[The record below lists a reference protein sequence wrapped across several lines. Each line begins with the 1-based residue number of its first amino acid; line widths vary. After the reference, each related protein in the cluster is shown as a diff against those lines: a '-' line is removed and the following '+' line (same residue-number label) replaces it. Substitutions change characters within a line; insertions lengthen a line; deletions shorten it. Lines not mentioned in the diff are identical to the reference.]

1 MKILSL
7 NFLLIILSMFILSN
21 CQNSSMPATS
31 NLPTAVSPLAQNT
44 IVKPPTPE
52 QPTPGKATIMG
63 RIVERTDGEPI
74 TNISVRL
81 AQVYKQD
88 NEEIFVLDDAFSPG
102 DITDDRGWF
111 VIKDVEAQTY
121 VIVVGDANSAYEI
134 ISKSP
139 GTARVWELPPDEVTD
154 VGTLKVNLRP

>member
-1 MKILSL
+1 
-7 NFLLIILSMFILSN
+7 
-21 CQNSSMPATS
+21 
-31 NLPTAVSPLAQNT
+31 
-44 IVKPPTPE
+44 
-52 QPTPGKATIMG
+52 MG

-88 NEEIFVLDDAFSPG
+88 NEEVFVLDDAFSPG
-102 DITDDRGWF
+102 DITDDEGWF

-139 GTARVWELPPDEVTD
+139 GTARVWKLPPDEVTD
-154 VGTLKVNLRP
+154 VGTLKVNLRPWIAFASVQFRNSL